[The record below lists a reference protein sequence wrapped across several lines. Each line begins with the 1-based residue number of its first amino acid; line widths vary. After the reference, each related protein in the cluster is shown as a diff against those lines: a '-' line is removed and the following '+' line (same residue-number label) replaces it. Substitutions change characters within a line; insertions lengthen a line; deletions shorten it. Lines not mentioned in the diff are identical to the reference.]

1 MDAQTLVAM
10 LIIVAL
16 AIVLVM
22 WQAIRKGVLRRLAV
36 RDAIR
41 RPSETTL
48 VIIGSLLGT
57 AIVTGSFIVGDTLDS
72 SIRATASTQLGP
84 VDEVITV
91 PSSDGAAEVTGAIE
105 DLDDRRID
113 GIESFLR
120 VPASFSAGGPGA
132 RRAEPEAQA
141 IELDFDSGRSFGRDA
156 SATGIAGDTPGA
168 GEAAITEDIATTLD
182 VVVGDQIT
190 GYLYGRETDLEVTS
204 VLPRLGLAGYWNGFE
219 STSSNVFLEPGTI
232 ETLSNGRI
240 PSGAEPPTTIVAVSN
255 RGGVEDGADLTHGV
269 TTAIEEALP
278 AESQLRVEPIKQD
291 RLDDAESQGEQFS
304 EIFLGIGSFAVV
316 AGVLLLVN
324 IFVMLSEERKA
335 QLGMLRAVGMRRAD
349 LVRGFVIEGA
359 IYALLASVLGA
370 VVGIGVGWVIVRF
383 AAPIFGGSG
392 DFSLDLIFDADI
404 ESIIGGFCIGVLI
417 SLVTILF
424 TSFRISRVNIIRAI
438 RDLPEPR
445 LARSR
450 LRTVIAGAMIAALAV
465 AWFVTSV
472 GGSNGWLGSILGP
485 PLAAFGLLPLLS
497 RVIGRRTAVLLV
509 SGGTLVW
516 GIFGNRITDGAFF
529 EGGDI
534 FAFVVQGILLTFSS
548 VILLSQ
554 SQETLE
560 GGIRRV
566 AARWLSLRLG
576 LAYPLARRFRT
587 GLTLGMYSL
596 VIFTMV
602 FISVLSNVFGGQID
616 NAVASEAGE
625 WQALVTASGSN
636 PPKPDEV
643 EDAEGVDRVA
653 TLTFGGALF
662 QPKGFTEPEAWPLS
676 GVDEDFFAVKPPPLE
691 ERLEAYSTDQEAW
704 DALLEDSGAMIV
716 DIFFLQ
722 GEGGPPESV
731 VEPGDTMT
739 VIDPVTGAPTERRVT
754 GITSAG
760 QAFSGAFMSTESAKE
775 ASSTATPSRFYLTTD
790 RSDQEAAAVTNRIQG
805 DFLSNGVEAQ
815 TFRALIEESQQ
826 GTLQFFDLM
835 QGYLALG
842 LVVGVAG
849 LGVLMVRAVRERRR
863 DVGVLRSLG
872 FEAHQVRRAF
882 VLEAG
887 FVALEGILV
896 GAALALVTASQLV
909 KNGDFGEGIELII
922 PWDQL
927 GILTGTALAAS
938 LLATAWPAQQAS
950 SIPPAVALR
959 VAD

>member
-1 MDAQTLVAM
+1 MDAGTLVVM
-10 LIIVAL
+10 L
-16 AIVLVM
+16 AIVAIATVLVV

-36 RDAIR
+36 RDAVR

-72 SIRATASTQLGP
+72 SIRATATTQLGP
-84 VDEVITV
+84 VDEVLTV
-91 PSSDGAAEVTGAIE
+91 PSDVSAAEVTGAIE
-105 DLDDRRID
+105 DLDDARID
-113 GIESFLR
+113 GIESFLA
-120 VPASFSAGGPGA
+120 VPASFSTGGSGEA
-132 RRAEPEAQA
+132 RAEPEAQA
-141 IELDFDSGRSFGRDA
+141 LELDFDAARSFGGDVQ
-156 SATGIAGDTPGA
+156 ATGISGDTPGA
-168 GEAAITEDIATTLD
+168 GEAVITEDIASTLD
-182 VVVGDQIT
+182 AAPGDQIT
-190 GYLYGRETDLEVTS
+190 GYLYGEKMDFEVTR
-204 VLPRLGLAGYWNGFE
+204 VLPRLGLAGYWTRLE

-232 ETLSNGRI
+232 QSLSNGRI

-255 RGGVEDGADLTHGV
+255 RGGVEDGADLTDGV
-269 TTAIEEALP
+269 TAAIEGALP
-278 AESQLRVEPIKQD
+278 AGSQLRVEPIKQD
-291 RLDDAESQGEQFS
+291 RLDNAEAQGKQFS
-304 EIFLGIGSFAVV
+304 EFFLGIGSFAVV

-324 IFVMLSEERKA
+324 IFVMLSEERKG

-359 IYALLASVLGA
+359 IYALVASILGA
-370 VVGIGVGWVIVRF
+370 VLGIGVGWVIVKF

-392 DFSLDLIFDADI
+392 DFALDLIFDAEP
-404 ESIIGGFCIGVLI
+404 ESIVGGFCIGVLI

-445 LARSR
+445 LAKSR
-450 LRTVIAGAMIAALAV
+450 LRTVIAGIVIAALGAG
-465 AWFVTSV
+465 WFITSV
-472 GGSNGWLGSILGP
+472 SASNGWLGSILGP
-485 PLAAFGLLPLLS
+485 PLAAFGLLPLLT
-497 RVIGRRTAVLLV
+497 RLIGRRTAVLLV
-509 SGGTLVW
+509 SGGSLAW
-516 GIFGNRITDGAFF
+516 GIFGNSITDGAFF

-534 FAFVVQGILLTFSS
+534 FAFVVQGILLTFSA

-560 GGIRRV
+560 GGIRKV

-616 NAVASEAGE
+616 NAVASEAGR

-636 PPKPDEV
+636 PPRPDAVREV
-643 EDAEGVDRVA
+643 EGVDRVA
-653 TLTFGGALF
+653 TLTFGQALF
-662 QPKGFTEPEAWPLS
+662 QPEGFTEPEAWPVS
-676 GVDEDFFAVKPPPLE
+676 GVDEDFFAVKPPPLD
-691 ERLEAYSTDQEAW
+691 ERLEEYSSDQGAW
-704 DALLEDSGAMIV
+704 DAILDDPEAVIV

-722 GEGGPPESV
+722 GGGGPPELV
-731 VEPGDTMT
+731 VEPGDNMT
-739 VIDPVTGAPTERRVT
+739 VIDPVTGTSTERRVI

-760 QAFSGAFMSTESAKE
+760 QAFSGVFMSSESAKE

-790 RSDQEAAAVTNRIQG
+790 RTDQEATAITNRIQG
-805 DFLSNGVEAQ
+805 AFLSNGVEAQ
-815 TFRALIEESQQ
+815 TFRSLIEEAQQ
-826 GTLQFFDLM
+826 ASLQFFDLM

-909 KNGDFGEGIELII
+909 NNGDFGEGVELII
-922 PWDQL
+922 PWGQL
-927 GILTGTALAAS
+927 GILTGTALVAS
-938 LLATAWPAQQAS
+938 LVATAWPAQQAS